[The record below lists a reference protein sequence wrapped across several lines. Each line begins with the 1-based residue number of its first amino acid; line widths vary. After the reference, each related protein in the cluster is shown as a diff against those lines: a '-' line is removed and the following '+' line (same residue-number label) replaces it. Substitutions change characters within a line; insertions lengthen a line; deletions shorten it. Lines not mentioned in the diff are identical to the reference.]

1 VQRVNPACNNYK
13 RKKPELPV
21 CVESSDFDAFALG
34 RDLASSF
41 PRRRVIHAEGIMKRL
56 LILGLVAM
64 LGGAVQAAADHPTGA
79 TTADIR
85 QLQSEADSL
94 DASMQALPDSHP
106 RAAEFRRRE
115 GEIRDD
121 LIWLRGQVRRHQ
133 RNESQG
139 LGASQAEVSE
149 LRDSI
154 VALRNDVDNALDR
167 RASSWSGELN
177 VPNGTEVAV
186 RLDTSISSRTARRED
201 RVDGTVIDSVR
212 IDGRTA
218 IPSGARV
225 RGIVNNVE
233 PAGRASSGGR
243 IELAFDQLILPNG
256 RRVDIRSSVASIDE
270 GGFDKKRAGLGAV
283 IGGILGG
290 VLDGKKGALI
300 GVLVGGGGAVVAD
313 KGREVELPAGTVV
326 NLRLDRPVAVR

>member
-1 VQRVNPACNNYK
+1 
-13 RKKPELPV
+13 
-21 CVESSDFDAFALG
+21 
-34 RDLASSF
+34 
-41 PRRRVIHAEGIMKRL
+41 MKRL
-56 LILGLVAM
+56 LFLGLVAT
-64 LGGAVQAAADHPTGA
+64 LSGAVQAAADHPTGA

-85 QLQSEADSL
+85 QLQSEADAL
-94 DASMQALPDSHP
+94 DASLQALPDSHP

-115 GEIRDD
+115 AEIRDD
-121 LIWLRGQVRRHQ
+121 VTWLRGQVRRHQ
-133 RNESQG
+133 RDESQG
-139 LGASQAEVSE
+139 LGASQAEVAE

-167 RASSWSGELN
+167 RGTSYSGSLS
-177 VPNGTEVAV
+177 VPDGTEFPI
-186 RLDTSISSRTARRED
+186 RLETSLSSRTARRED
-201 RVDGTVIDSVR
+201 RVDATVIDSVR

-233 PAGRASSGGR
+233 PAGRASNGGR
-243 IELAFDQLILPNG
+243 IELTFDQLLLSDG
-256 RRVDIRSSVASIDE
+256 RRIDIRSSVASIGE
-270 GGFDKKRAGLGAV
+270 EGFDKKRAGIGAA

-290 VLDGKKGALI
+290 MLKGGKGALI

>member
-1 VQRVNPACNNYK
+1 
-13 RKKPELPV
+13 
-21 CVESSDFDAFALG
+21 
-34 RDLASSF
+34 
-41 PRRRVIHAEGIMKRL
+41 MKRL
-56 LILGLVAM
+56 LFLGLVAT
-64 LGGAVQAAADHPTGA
+64 LSGAVQASADHPAGA
-79 TTADIR
+79 TTTDIR
-85 QLQSEADSL
+85 QLQSEADAL

-115 GEIRDD
+115 DAIRDD

-133 RNESQG
+133 RNDSQG

-154 VALRNDVDNALDR
+154 VALRNDVDRALDR
-167 RASSWSGELN
+167 RASSAWSGGLN
-177 VPNGTEVAV
+177 VPNGTEMAV
-186 RLDTSISSRTARRED
+186 RLETSLSSRTARRED
-201 RVDGTVIDSVR
+201 RVEGTIVDPVR

-218 IPSGARV
+218 IPAGARV
-225 RGIVNNVE
+225 RGIVNEVE
-233 PAGRASSGGR
+233 AAGRASSGGR
-243 IELAFDQLILPNG
+243 IGLTFDQLLLPDG
-256 RRVDIRSSVASIDE
+256 RRVDIRSSVASIEEE
-270 GGFDKKRAGLGAV
+270 GLDKKRAGLGAV